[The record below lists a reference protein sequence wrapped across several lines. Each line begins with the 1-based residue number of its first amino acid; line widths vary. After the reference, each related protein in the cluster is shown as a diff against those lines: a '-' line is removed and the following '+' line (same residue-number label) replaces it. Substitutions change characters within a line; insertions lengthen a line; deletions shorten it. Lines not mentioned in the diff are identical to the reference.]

1 MEEETKMYFLFP
13 KNNQV
18 QNMIHSYSFMPL
30 LFVPCSSMWGPH
42 CDLLWSFKTN
52 SHLSKT
58 NCFASLTRSPCPW
71 IKLSSSFHYLI
82 TIATL
87 CAAAAHCKENS
98 FQYPLVTLRQKKENF
113 RKFSYISYVHI
124 IKTYDVINT
133 YYPLSIAKYL
143 DIIFDNIFFLK
154 NEIKIAFLQHVI

>member
-1 MEEETKMYFLFP
+1 MVQSDGFILSQKTSSVWIIIWRRRLKCTFYFP
-13 KNNQV
+13 KT
-18 QNMIHSYSFMPL
+18 IRFKIWFILIPL
-30 LFVPCSSMWGPH
+30 CPYCLSHVVLCGAHIVISCGLFRPIPICPKPIV
-42 CDLLWSFKTN
+42 FR
-52 SHLSKT
+52 
-58 NCFASLTRSPCPW
+58 FASSTRSPCPW

-98 FQYPLVTLRQKKENF
+98 FQYPLVSLRQKKENF

-133 YYPLSIAKYL
+133 YYPYQSPST
-143 DIIFDNIFFLK
+143 
-154 NEIKIAFLQHVI
+154 